1 MYNKFR
7 IALSETILELYM
19 SNPTYFELVALELWH
34 IFN

>member
-19 SNPTYFELVALELWH
+19 SNPTYFDLIALVWWH
-34 IFN
+34 TFN